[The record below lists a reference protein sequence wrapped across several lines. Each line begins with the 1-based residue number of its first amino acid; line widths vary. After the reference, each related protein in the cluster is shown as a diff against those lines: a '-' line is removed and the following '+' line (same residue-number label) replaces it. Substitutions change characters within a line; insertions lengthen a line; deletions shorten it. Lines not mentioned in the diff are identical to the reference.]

1 SRSHAVPRFTAPLL
15 CAGDDGRIE
24 AGEPAIAGESTM
36 TRSIRRFLV
45 TPLALVLA
53 AAALAGQAA
62 AQPRLSGLTGAVI
75 DTQLPKKLCGNVT
88 PVIHS
93 AVRAVPPAGSGAT
106 CRDD

>member
-1 SRSHAVPRFTAPLL
+1 
-15 CAGDDGRIE
+15 
-24 AGEPAIAGESTM
+24 M

-75 DTQLPKKLCGNVT
+75 DTQLPKAPCGNVT
-88 PVIHS
+88 PVIHP
-93 AVRAVPPAGSGAT
+93 AVRAVPPAGSGAP
-106 CRDD
+106 CRDDRECRRARGHCGFGLSTPPGACPA